1 MKRALLVGLA
11 KAGHGGPVRAG
22 RYVITHAAP
31 TAVCLLAIAAFLVQ
45 RMGTARR
52 AAWQQASDGLDLVQI
67 RPNFYVIAGAGG
79 NIVVQTRTRRRDP
92 GRLGHDRSGGTNV
105 LATIRRLT
113 PLPIRY
119 IINASMNPDHVGG
132 NDKLARAGLSI
143 LPGAVAAG
151 AGLDDDLLSNTGTA
165 SVPAQRFEQHQA
177 IRSRCPIHWARTC
190 AARHTRRRRPGTPGA
205 ACSARGSHQC
215 PTLPASQSLG
225 VGRWHKPA
233 PKAPQWSDCRL
244 AQGITTMHVSA
255 CRLSECHST
264 KMLSFL
270 MNHSARSSSVS
281 SSSRAIPS
289 K

>member
-1 MKRALLVGLA
+1 MPRNEVRTRATGLRRYNFLPDHDADPRRFTYFDRLPQHAEVLLIWPGDSCQSSLHLDRFVSSSSSSSSSICV
-11 KAGHGGPVRAG
+11 P
-22 RYVITHAAP
+22 
-31 TAVCLLAIAAFLVQ
+31 
-45 RMGTARR
+45 ARR
-52 AAWQQASDGLDLVQI
+52 R
-67 RPNFYVIAGAGG
+67 RP
-79 NIVVQTRTRRRDP
+79 
-92 GRLGHDRSGGTNV
+92 
-105 LATIRRLT
+105 
-113 PLPIRY
+113 
-119 IINASMNPDHVGG
+119 
-132 NDKLARAGLSI
+132 
-143 LPGAVAAG
+143 
-151 AGLDDDLLSNTGTA
+151 
-165 SVPAQRFEQHQA
+165 A

-205 ACSARGSHQC
+205 ACPARGSHQC